1 MIHTDILRETEI
13 TGAELPLVARADVY
27 SPLADT
33 DRNKLTGKVATNDA
47 RPRWNR
53 ADVSI
58 SRESVFFGLARATDP
73 RIRIAL

>member
-47 RPRWNR
+47 RPR
-53 ADVSI
+53 
-58 SRESVFFGLARATDP
+58 
-73 RIRIAL
+73 